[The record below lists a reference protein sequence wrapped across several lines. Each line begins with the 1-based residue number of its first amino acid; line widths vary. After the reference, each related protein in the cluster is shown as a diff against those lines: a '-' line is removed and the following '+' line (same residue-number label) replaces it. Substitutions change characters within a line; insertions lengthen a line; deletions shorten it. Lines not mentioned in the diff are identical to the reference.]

1 MAPGVLC
8 VEKRTHGKGEFRFL
22 KKDLKIKYS
31 AGNVSIML
39 SRKQTKTTE
48 PACAYGTA
56 GDGKGGF
63 YAVF

>member
-1 MAPGVLC
+1 M
-8 VEKRTHGKGEFRFL
+8 KI
-22 KKDLKIKYS
+22 KIKYS

-48 PACAYGTA
+48 PMHAFGTA
-56 GDGKGGF
+56 GSGKGGF